1 MSTVKHNCCAIASS
15 GFYNTYRSKCSK
27 TAKYERDGK
36 WYCGTHDPVAV
47 KARVDARNEEWK
59 IEWAANEAQAKEKDA
74 ARILQAHKAACFDE
88 LLEALKVF
96 VEYESAMEDRDDIN
110 GMLIYN
116 KFSALARAAIAK
128 ATGGAA

>member
-1 MSTVKHNCCAIASS
+1 MSTEKHDCCASVS
-15 GFYNTYRSKCSK
+15 PGTYSFRHSKCSK

-36 WYCGTHDPVAV
+36 WYCGTHDPVAI
-47 KARVDARNEEWK
+47 KARDDARNEKWR
-59 IEWAANEAQAKEKDA
+59 IERAENKAQANEKDA
-74 ARILQAHKAACFDE
+74 TEKLQAHKAACFDE